1 MNDRARL
8 LDHLLEITVAA
19 ASEILKVYQTDFG
32 VDYKSPQDPVTDADR
47 RANALISARLLELM
61 PDVPVVAEESEPGS
75 FARFR
80 ESERI
85 FFVDPLDGTR
95 DFVARNGEFVVMI
108 GLVEGTRATVGV
120 VHAPVRGISWAAS
133 LGLGAF
139 RVARDGTRTP
149 ISVSTTD
156 DPAKAKLVVSR
167 SRRDRDVERAI
178 QLLHVAAAESLGSA
192 GLKGVRVAS
201 GSADAYLALN
211 VAGSRWDAC
220 AVDALVTAA
229 GGRFTDSRG
238 VPLDYRSTTLRNRG
252 GLLASNGRLH
262 DTIVQR
268 LTEPPGPSDPPD
280 QTGQ

>member
-211 VAGSRWDAC
+211 VARLPKHDSAQPGR
-220 AVDALVTAA
+220 AA
-229 GGRFTDSRG
+229 GEQ
-238 VPLDYRSTTLRNRG
+238 RSTARHHRPTPHGAAWPVRSTRSDRPVSRIG
-252 GLLASNGRLH
+252 SGP
-262 DTIVQR
+262 VQVV
-268 LTEPPGPSDPPD
+268 
-280 QTGQ
+280 

>member
-8 LDHLLEITVAA
+8 LDLLIEITVEAA
-19 ASEILKVYQTDFG
+19 REILKVYQTDFG
-32 VDYKSPQDPVTDADR
+32 VDYKSPRDPVTDADR
-47 RANALISARLLELM
+47 RANELIAARLLELM
-61 PDVPVVAEESEPGS
+61 PDVPVVAEESEPGK

-80 ESERI
+80 ASDRI

-108 GLVEGTRATVGV
+108 GLVEGTQATVGV
-120 VHAPVRGISWAAS
+120 VHAPVQRTSWAAAV
-133 LGLGAF
+133 GHGAF
-139 RVARDGTRTP
+139 HVAPDGARTP

-156 DPAKAKLVVSR
+156 DPAKARLMVSR
-167 SRRDRDVERAI
+167 SRRGSDVEHAI
-178 QLLHVAAAESLGSA
+178 ELLGVAAAESLGSA

-201 GSADAYLALN
+201 GVADAYLALN

-238 VPLDYRSTTLRNRG
+238 VSLDYRSPSLGNRD

-262 DTIVQR
+262 DTFVQR
-268 LTEPPGPSDPPD
+268 LTALSRPADPAR
-280 QTGQ
+280 

>member
-1 MNDRARL
+1 MNDRAHL
-8 LDHLLEITVAA
+8 LDLLLEITVEA

-32 VDYKSPQDPVTDADR
+32 VDYKSPRDPVTDADR
-47 RANALISARLLELM
+47 RANELISTRLLELM
-61 PDVPVVAEESEPGS
+61 PDVPVVAEESEPGE

-108 GLVEGTRATVGV
+108 GLVEGTQATVGV
-120 VHAPVRGISWAAS
+120 VHAPVQGTTWAAA
-133 LGLGAF
+133 LGHGAF
-139 RVARDGTRTP
+139 RVARDGTRVP
-149 ISVSTTD
+149 ISVSTTE
-156 DPAKAKLVVSR
+156 DPTQARLMVSR
-167 SRRDRDVERAI
+167 SRRGSDVEHAI
-178 QLLHVAAAESLGSA
+178 ELLGVAAAESLGSA
-192 GLKGVRVAS
+192 GLKGSRVAS
-201 GSADAYLALN
+201 GVADAYLALN

-238 VPLDYRSTTLRNRG
+238 VPLDYRSPSLRNRE

-262 DTIVQR
+262 DTFVQR
-268 LTEPPGPSDPPD
+268 LTALARPHD
-280 QTGQ
+280 TVA